1 MIAGYRALN
10 TDEVSL
16 INEIKAKGDSLGV
29 LIQLLRNYNRNEDG
43 GVITRRN
50 ELDHRWI
57 SIGETHLQQ
66 GLMALVRA
74 VAQPTNF

>member
-1 MIAGYRALN
+1 MIAGYRALS

-43 GVITRRN
+43 GVISRRN
-50 ELDHRWI
+50 ELDSRWI